1 MSGYEV
7 TVPDMMRAREARFQV
22 QCALRARYPGAAV
35 VCLTM
40 NVAGPVKT
48 TPEIERAFDWGVR
61 AVRAALG
68 GHALCFE
75 AQVRERTGPE
85 AAFAVR
91 GDARELKRRLCQLED
106 GCDLGRLLDIDVIA
120 PEGEKLA
127 RTELGLPRQRCLLC
141 GEAVPVCASSRV
153 HMVDTLFARTLL
165 MHFVAYDQAP
175 AKSLI
180 FCYLS

>member
-40 NVAGPVKT
+40 KVAGPVKT

-68 GHALCFE
+68 GFALCFE
-75 AQVRERTGPE
+75 AQVRERTGP
-85 AAFAVR
+85 
-91 GDARELKRRLCQLED
+91 
-106 GCDLGRLLDIDVIA
+106 
-120 PEGEKLA
+120 
-127 RTELGLPRQRCLLC
+127 
-141 GEAVPVCASSRV
+141 
-153 HMVDTLFARTLL
+153 
-165 MHFVAYDQAP
+165 
-175 AKSLI
+175 
-180 FCYLS
+180 